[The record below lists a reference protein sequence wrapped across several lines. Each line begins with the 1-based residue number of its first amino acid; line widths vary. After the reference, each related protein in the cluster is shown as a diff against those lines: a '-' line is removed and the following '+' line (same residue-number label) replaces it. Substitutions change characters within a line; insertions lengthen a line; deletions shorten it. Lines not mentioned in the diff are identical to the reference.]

1 MSNNTNNTLVAQI
14 NVVADEDPN
23 TRSVIIIRPTS
34 GVLIDAEIEPSTVD
48 EVEALVGDSFK
59 GTVVHMTCGFLY
71 ASIPCEDGSLM
82 IDESRAMIV
91 DEAEMRKHSCVEVVQ
106 QVVAKACSDR
116 INSKLKESVTHPTQ
130 AEITV
135 TLGQRLR
142 LVAQLGDKRVE
153 LANHKSTARNSVIK
167 LALDAACLVG
177 SIAMVY
183 MGAADS
189 NIVICG
195 IIWVLFSIACLP
207 THVPRAIN
215 TVRSLRCTK
224 RSMSRFAAM
233 LEELRRADKK
243 G

>member
-1 MSNNTNNTLVAQI
+1 MRSATIQI
-14 NVVADEDPN
+14 NVVADEEPD
-23 TRSVIIIRPTS
+23 SHGMIVIKLANIL
-34 GVLIDAEIEPSTVD
+34 LIDIDDEIDSAVIDEAET
-48 EVEALVGDSFK
+48 LVKDSFT
-59 GTVVHMTCGFLY
+59 GTVVHMEYGYLY
-71 ASIPCEDGSLM
+71 ASISREDGSLI
-82 IDESRAMIV
+82 IDESRTMMV
-91 DEAEMRKHSCVEVVQ
+91 DEAEVCKHSCVKTIERLIT
-106 QVVAKACSDR
+106 KACSDR
-116 INSKLKESVTHPTQ
+116 VNGKLQNCLGTTNS
-130 AEITV
+130 AEINCK
-135 TLGQRLR
+135 LGDRLM
-142 LVAQLGDKRVE
+142 LVARLGDMRVI
-153 LANHKSTARNSVIK
+153 LAKQGLSARNSVIK
-167 LALDAACLVG
+167 LALDATCLVF

-224 RSMSRFAAM
+224 RSTSRFAAM